1 MEIGLIFALLSAIL
15 FAASN
20 VFLRRGVSGAG
31 ESNSAFLIAIF
42 MGITIFSLMMF
53 FTAEWDKVWS
63 LSGQGWVLL
72 GAAGIIHFVIGRY
85 LAYISVRLIGANKA
99 ITITRSNML
108 YAVILGIIL
117 LNEQFTIPLALGVV
131 CLASGVTLVSIERQ
145 GTDAKEQSE
154 TSTLL
159 TKGVLYALI
168 AGLCWGISGVPIK
181 LGVAEIGSSLAGAFV
196 SFIPPSFIIAGLLL
210 RRQQREELMKL
221 PRSSLIYLVIAGALT
236 SISQLCRYIAL
247 SYSPISLVQPLMST
261 NVIFLLFFSF
271 LLNRHIEVFTIK
283 VIIGIVVTVVGSV
296 LLSYRF

>member
-1 MEIGLIFALLSAIL
+1 MEIGLIFALLSAVL
-15 FAASN
+15 FASSN

-42 MGITIFSLMMF
+42 MGIAIFSFMMF

-63 LSGQGWVLL
+63 LSGQGFALL
-72 GAAGIIHFVIGRY
+72 GAAGIVHFVIGRY

-145 GTDAKEQSE
+145 GPEVKVQNE
-154 TSTLL
+154 

-196 SFIPPSFIIAGLLL
+196 SFIPPSVIMAGLLF
-210 RRQQREELMKL
+210 RERQREELMKL

-247 SYSPISLVQPLMST
+247 SDSPISLVQPLMST

>member
-53 FTAEWDKVWS
+53 FTAEWDKVRS

-108 YAVILGIIL
+108 YAVILGIII
-117 LNEQFTIPLALGVV
+117 LNEQFTVPLVMGVV
-131 CLASGVTLVSIERQ
+131 FLASGITLVSIERQ
-145 GTDAKEQSE
+145 GPELKVQNE
-154 TSTLL
+154 TR
-159 TKGVLYALI
+159 GVLYALI
-168 AGLCWGISGVPIK
+168 AGLCWGVSAVLIK

-196 SFIPPSFIIAGLLL
+196 SFIPPSLIIAGLLL
-210 RRQQREELMKL
+210 RRQQREGLMKL
-221 PRSSLIYLVIAGALT
+221 SRSSLIYLVIAGALT
-236 SISQLCRYIAL
+236 SISQLGRYIAL

-271 LLNRHIEVFTIK
+271 LVNRHIEVFTIK
-283 VIIGIVVTVVGSV
+283 VIIGIVLTVVGGV

>member
-108 YAVILGIIL
+108 YAFILGIIL

-145 GTDAKEQSE
+145 GPEVKVQSE
-154 TSTLL
+154 

-168 AGLCWGISGVPIK
+168 AGLCWGISAVPIK

-283 VIIGIVVTVVGSV
+283 VITGIVVTVVGSV

>member
-15 FAASN
+15 FAASS
-20 VFLRRGVSGAG
+20 VFLRKGVSGAG

-108 YAVILGIIL
+108 YAFILGIIL
-117 LNEQFTIPLALGVV
+117 LGETLTIPLALGVV
-131 CLASGVTLVSIERQ
+131 FLASGVTLVSIERQ
-145 GTDAKEQSE
+145 GPEVKVQSE
-154 TSTLL
+154 

-168 AGLCWGISGVPIK
+168 AGLCWGISAIPIK

-196 SFIPPSFIIAGLLL
+196 SFIPPSLIMAGLLL
-210 RRQQREELMKL
+210 RDRQREELMKL

-236 SISQLCRYIAL
+236 SISQLGRYIAL

-283 VIIGIVVTVVGSV
+283 VITGIVVTVVGSV